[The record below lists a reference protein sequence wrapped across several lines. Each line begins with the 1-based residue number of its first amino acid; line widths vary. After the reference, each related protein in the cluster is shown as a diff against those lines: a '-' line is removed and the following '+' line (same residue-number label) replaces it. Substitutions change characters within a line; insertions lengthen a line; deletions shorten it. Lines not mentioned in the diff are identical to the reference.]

1 MTLKK
6 KLEFLPDSPGCYIY
20 RDNIGEII
28 YVGKAKNLKNRVK
41 SYFTGT
47 HNKKTQ
53 VLVSKIED
61 LEYIIV
67 NSEKEALILE
77 NNLIKKY
84 RPYFNIRLK
93 DDKSYPYLMITKEE
107 HQENTCFAW
116 FSLKTELKWEGDSH
130 LTLFPSLISY
140 MVM

>member
-1 MTLKK
+1 M
-6 KLEFLPDSPGCYIY
+6 
-20 RDNIGEII
+20 
-28 YVGKAKNLKNRVK
+28 
-41 SYFTGT
+41 
-47 HNKKTQ
+47 
-53 VLVSKIED
+53 VSKIED

-107 HQENTCFAW
+107 NPRLLMTR
-116 FSLKTELKWEGDSH
+116 KYKKK
-130 LTLFPSLISY
+130 
-140 MVM
+140 